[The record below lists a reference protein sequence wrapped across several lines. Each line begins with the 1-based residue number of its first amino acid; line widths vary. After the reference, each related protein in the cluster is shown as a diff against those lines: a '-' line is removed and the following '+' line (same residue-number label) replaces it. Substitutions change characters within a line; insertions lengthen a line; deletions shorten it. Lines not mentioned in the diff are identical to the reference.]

1 MWRKNPGESE
11 ADFRDCKRRLDR
23 SIEGIFGC
31 LEIDEQKR
39 PVREAGLAYPS
50 QGAVQGFIDIE
61 DQDCARISCNFRLS
75 FEFNR
80 P

>member
-31 LEIDEQKR
+31 PEIDEQKR
-39 PVREAGLAYPS
+39 HDREAGLGYPS
-50 QGAVQGFIDIE
+50 
-61 DQDCARISCNFRLS
+61 
-75 FEFNR
+75 
-80 P
+80 

>member
-39 PVREAGLAYPS
+39 PVREAGLGYPS
-50 QGAVQGFIDIE
+50 
-61 DQDCARISCNFRLS
+61 
-75 FEFNR
+75 
-80 P
+80 